1 MKQIEPEM
9 LQLKKIINHKFGL
22 DINVDTR
29 KRDFV
34 NARLVYAKILRERG
48 YTFEAIA
55 RSINKD
61 HATIIYYVRC
71 AMHIFMQDRFLEKK
85 YSECRGLFF
94 GTIDPTASVSNE
106 EMLAERVSTLMEQ
119 VNKLTAEN
127 ELLNYEIDEKVKRFK
142 RINKIINLIEERTH
156 YGKEE
161 LVERKVREMFNGLT
175 Q

>member
-22 DINVDTR
+22 DINVNTR
-29 KRDFV
+29 KRDYV

-48 YTFEAIA
+48 YTHESIA

-61 HATIIYYVRC
+61 HATVIYYVRC

-85 YSECRGLFF
+85 YKECRGLFF
-94 GTIDPTASVSNE
+94 GTIDPQESVSTE
-106 EMLAERVSTLMEQ
+106 DMLAERINTLMEQ

-127 ELLNYEIDEKVKRFK
+127 ELLNYEIDEKVKKFK
-142 RINKIINLIEERTH
+142 RINKIINLWKRGI
-156 YGKEE
+156 Y
-161 LVERKVREMFNGLT
+161 
-175 Q
+175 